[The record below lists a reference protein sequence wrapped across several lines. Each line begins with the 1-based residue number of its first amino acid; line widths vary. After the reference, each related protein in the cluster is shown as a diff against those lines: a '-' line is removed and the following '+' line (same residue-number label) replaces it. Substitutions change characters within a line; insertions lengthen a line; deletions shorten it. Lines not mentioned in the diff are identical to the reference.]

1 MFDWQTIDCIFLD
14 MDGTLLDLHFDDHFW
29 QDFLPE
35 AYASHH
41 QLTIEQASR
50 ELAPKFEAT
59 KGTLDWY
66 CVDYWSRELGLNVA
80 ELKNQ
85 VAHLIAI
92 HDGVLEFLQRMRA
105 QGKRLV
111 LMTNAHPKV
120 VALKMQHT
128 GLQSQFDAIITS
140 HQVGLPKENV
150 EFWDRLQQHEPYD
163 IQRTLFADDTLSVL
177 QSAKRAG
184 FTHLLHIG
192 KPSSKRVTQLNPD
205 FFSVPGFAQ
214 LLAEL
219 PDTENGI
226 SAAR

>member
-1 MFDWQTIDCIFLD
+1 MNPSSTPWNSIDTIFLD

-41 QLTIEQASR
+41 QLTMEQASR

-66 CVDYWSRELGLNVA
+66 CVDYWTRELGLNVA

-92 HDGVLEFLQRMRA
+92 HDGVLEFLQLMRE

-120 VALKMQHT
+120 VELKMHHT
-128 GLQSQFDAIITS
+128 GLQGHFDAIVTS

-150 EFWDRLQQHEPYD
+150 AFWQALQEHEPYD
-163 IQRTLFADDTLSVL
+163 IKRTLFADDTISVL
-177 QSAKRAG
+177 RSAKAAG
-184 FTHLLHIG
+184 FIHLLHIG
-192 KPSSKRVTQLNPD
+192 KPSSKRAVSLSDEFPSVAG
-205 FFSVPGFAQ
+205 FSQ
-214 LLAEL
+214 LLQQ
-219 PDTENGI
+219 
-226 SAAR
+226 